1 MNIVRCAHSFNR
13 WSLSNPDYSKVYKL
27 IGSPTPFDVT
37 LFDAMCF
44 LNKSQTP
51 LLNTNKKMAYYHDI
65 ITEYKPKN
73 IEIGLIACK
82 KTFPIFKDTIQFNKA
97 IIEYNSNMN
106 LLCQDY
112 MPNCFITIPNEY
124 QFNKVFHENTS
135 IQNFS
140 FITSISKSFQ
150 FKNTKMTLSD
160 SFKDINNMLARIDDS
175 KNKYGSKLY
184 VSCINECPID
194 GKMNNDY
201 VVDRLIELIQ
211 LKADIICL
219 SDTCGTLHNND
230 FKYIIQ
236 KTLKNGINPKKLCL
250 HMYVDPNC
258 EENTEKIFHIALDH
272 GINNFNVSAFNFDGF
287 LNNKKKQNIFPTLQY
302 ELYYKFLQSYIISKT
317 D

>member
-13 WSLSNPDYSKVYKL
+13 WSISNPHYSKVYEL
-27 IGSPTPFDVT
+27 IGSPRPFDVT
-37 LFDAMCF
+37 LFDAMFF
-44 LNKSQTP
+44 LNNSQSP
-51 LLNTNKKMAYYHDI
+51 LLNTNKKIQYYHDI
-65 ITEYKPKN
+65 ITEYKPEN

-82 KTFPIFKDTIQFNKA
+82 KTYPIFKDTIKFNKS
-97 IIEYNSNMN
+97 IIEYNLNMN

-124 QFNKVFHENTS
+124 QFNNVFHENTS

-160 SFKDINNMLARIDDS
+160 SFKDINNF
-175 KNKYGSKLY
+175 GSKLY

-219 SDTCGTLHNND
+219 SDTCGTLHNKD

-258 EENTEKIFHIALDH
+258 EKNTEKIFHIALDH

-287 LNNKKKQNIFPTLQY
+287 LNNAKNSNIFPTLQY
-302 ELYYKFLQSYIISKT
+302 ELYYKFLQSYIIGKT